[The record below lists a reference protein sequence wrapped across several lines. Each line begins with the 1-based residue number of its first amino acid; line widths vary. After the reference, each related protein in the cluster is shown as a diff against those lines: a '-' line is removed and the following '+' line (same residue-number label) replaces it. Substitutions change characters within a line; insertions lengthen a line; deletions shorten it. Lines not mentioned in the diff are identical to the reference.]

1 MRKPPAHAPKKR
13 PRQERSRATVDY
25 ILSAAARILS
35 QDGGS
40 RLTTNRIARTA
51 GVAVASLYQYFPNK
65 EAIVQALFE
74 RELSEE
80 HAELTTRVEALH
92 DRPIRD
98 VIRTG
103 IESII
108 AVHARTPKLVTSLL
122 QSVPV
127 LGSAEAHRRARQQVV
142 DLVVEALRARGGE
155 LRSAGNPEMKA
166 FLVVHAVEDV
176 IHDAAEERPEYLG
189 DPAFAEELVAL
200 VERFLLA

>member
-1 MRKPPAHAPKKR
+1 
-13 PRQERSRATVDY
+13 
-25 ILSAAARILS
+25 
-35 QDGGS
+35 
-40 RLTTNRIARTA
+40 
-51 GVAVASLYQYFPNK
+51 VASLYQYFPNK

-74 RELSEE
+74 RELSDE

-103 IESII
+103 IESIL
-108 AVHARTPKLVTSLL
+108 AVHARTPKLVKSLL

-142 DLVVEALRARGGE
+142 DLVVEALRARAGE
-155 LRSAGNPEMKA
+155 LRSPGNPEMKA

-176 IHDAAEERPEYLG
+176 VHDAAEERPEYLS

-200 VERFLLA
+200 VERFLLD